1 MNQFNFSEI
10 INENNLKLSTVFKK
24 ISPNFDDV
32 SEYDDIQIDYLDG
45 DRTVK
50 KVKQEKISDSQ
61 K

>member
-45 DRTVK
+45 DRTIK

>member
-45 DRTVK
+45 ERTVK

>member
-1 MNQFNFSEI
+1 LNQFNFSEI

-50 KVKQEKISDSQ
+50 KVKHEKISDSQ

>member
-1 MNQFNFSEI
+1 LNQFNFSEI

-45 DRTVK
+45 ERTVK